1 MFIREQGQFKVINRT
16 GCQGMGLRLNTR
28 NIQLVI
34 KYLNIE
40 YRTKQRFITC
50 RSPAV
55 TDNLFGIVTL
65 MATHFFQLS
74 RQSGCQFRQRFL
86 RRNVNTQR

>member
-1 MFIREQGQFKVINRT
+1 TQITVFIREQGQFKVINRT

-34 KYLNIE
+34 KYLDIE
-40 YRTKQRFITC
+40 YRTEQRFLSC

-55 TDNLFGIVTL
+55 TDNLCGIRVVAGL
-65 MATHFFQLS
+65 
-74 RQSGCQFRQRFL
+74 
-86 RRNVNTQR
+86 